1 MITNPPS
8 PPESAP
14 RYVTRPSGRPHVI
27 LKKHTVLHSFFF
39 DMSWLGRTL
48 YYVTRIMLHEIVIL
62 KHYIIDRSLVPAPS
76 QPQLNSLTP
85 SPKGSWGENSN
96 RNRIQKSLPFSRYT
110 TTKKN
115 TSVGVGDTHT
125 ISFVQR
131 ADSWENH
138 PFVHAHSPPPPPAH
152 VPRPRLRVSMKTKRN
167 SPLRPSKEEKKKEKS
182 WGRKTGDEKSHQ
194 GECKSGRKYN
204 TQPAQ

>member
-1 MITNPPS
+1 
-8 PPESAP
+8 
-14 RYVTRPSGRPHVI
+14 
-27 LKKHTVLHSFFF
+27 
-39 DMSWLGRTL
+39 MSWLGRTL

-96 RNRIQKSLPFSRYT
+96 RNRIQKSLPLSRYT

-138 PFVHAHSPPPPPAH
+138 PFVHAHSPPPSRS
-152 VPRPRLRVSMKTKRN
+152 RPTPTPTRLDEN
-167 SPLRPSKEEKKKEKS
+167 EKKLPIAPKQRRKKE
-182 WGRKTGDEKSHQ
+182 RKKLGEENWRRKSHQ